1 MSITCWAYHPQW
13 DKEAVILQL
22 FFFLMTPER
31 IAGEK
36 KCCLHNHKKYV
47 KKNLVLLDKTA
58 IRKKR
63 TVEIIDML
71 LLQKKS
77 SFEGLVKPVQD
88 GKKIA
93 SAQQQS

>member
-1 MSITCWAYHPQW
+1 
-13 DKEAVILQL
+13 
-22 FFFLMTPER
+22 
-31 IAGEK
+31 
-36 KCCLHNHKKYV
+36 
-47 KKNLVLLDKTA
+47 
-58 IRKKR
+58 
-63 TVEIIDML
+63 ML